1 MLDVRSGKRLA
12 MGSARRKARGS
23 RPARAVAAMVAAAVC
38 GLLAVACSPS
48 SVSSAPGT
56 SAPSGRSGATAHPAG
71 VISLNAIST
80 LRSLFNRADGH
91 TRLVLIFSPT

>member
-1 MLDVRSGKRLA
+1 
-12 MGSARRKARGS
+12 MGSAWRKAGGS
-23 RPARAVAAMVAAAVC
+23 RPARVAMAAVAVVVSGLMMVS
-38 GLLAVACSPS
+38 CSPS
-48 SVSSAPGT
+48 SVSTAPGT
-56 SAPSGRSGATAHPAG
+56 PAPAAPAGATSNPGGATSRPSG

>member
-1 MLDVRSGKRLA
+1 MGTIWRRVKESRLA
-12 MGSARRKARGS
+12 W
-23 RPARAVAAMVAAAVC
+23 AVAAVLAA
-38 GLLAVACSPS
+38 GFLAASCSPS
-48 SVSSAPGT
+48 PVSTAPGT
-56 SAPSGRSGATAHPAG
+56 SAPTGRSGPAAHPSS

>member
-1 MLDVRSGKRLA
+1 
-12 MGSARRKARGS
+12 MGSARRKASGS
-23 RPARAVAAMVAAAVC
+23 QPARAAAAMVAVVATIAC
-38 GLLAVACSPS
+38 GLVTAACSPS
-48 SVSSAPGT
+48 SVSTAPGT
-56 SAPSGRSGATAHPAG
+56 SAPAARSDAAAHPSR

>member
-1 MLDVRSGKRLA
+1 

-23 RPARAVAAMVAAAVC
+23 RPTRAAAAVVAAVAC
-38 GLLAVACSPS
+38 GLLAAACSPS
-48 SVSSAPGT
+48 SVSTASGTPAP
-56 SAPSGRSGATAHPAG
+56 AARSGAVAQPSG

-91 TRLVLIFSPT
+91 TRLVLILSPT

>member
-1 MLDVRSGKRLA
+1 MGIVRQKAKGSRLA
-12 MGSARRKARGS
+12 WAIAG
-23 RPARAVAAMVAAAVC
+23 AVAAGFLAAS
-38 GLLAVACSPS
+38 CSPS
-48 SVSSAPGT
+48 PTSTMPRT
-56 SAPSGRSGATAHPAG
+56 SAPATRSGSVSHPSG

>member
-1 MLDVRSGKRLA
+1 MRSAPAGRSRPA
-12 MGSARRKARGS
+12 QARGS
-23 RPARAVAAMVAAAVC
+23 RLARAALAAVAAAVS
-38 GLLAVACSPS
+38 GLLMVACSTSP
-48 SVSSAPGT
+48 VSTAPGASAP
-56 SAPSGRSGATAHPAG
+56 AARSGAASHPGG

>member
-1 MLDVRSGKRLA
+1 M
-12 MGSARRKARGS
+12 ARGS
-23 RPARAVAAMVAAAVC
+23 RPARAVMTAAAAV
-38 GLLAVACSPS
+38 
-48 SVSSAPGT
+48 VSSLLLVSCSASPVSTAPGAPAPAAR
-56 SAPSGRSGATAHPAG
+56 SAASHPGG

>member
-1 MLDVRSGKRLA
+1 MLDVRRKRGA
-12 MGSARRKARGS
+12 MGTVRRRTRGS
-23 RPARAVAAMVAAAVC
+23 RLAWAAVVAGVAAGFLAAS
-38 GLLAVACSPS
+38 CSPS
-48 SVSSAPGT
+48 VSTAPGT
-56 SAPSGRSGATAHPAG
+56 SAPASRSASVSHPGG